1 MAEIPAA
8 HPTSTVDQNS
18 GSRMT
23 HSLWPWVSIGT
34 TSPCTGN
41 TIILPAQHTNLELLP
56 PAATCPW
63 LPAYKL
69 VEDEHEK
76 GLIVPAAMLLYWV
89 TKGLEVEPQE
99 IGGDLTWP
107 VGIIGTYMP

>member
-1 MAEIPAA
+1 MGVHRHYFSMHRQHNHPA
-8 HPTSTVDQNS
+8 STTHKS
-18 GSRMT
+18 G
-23 HSLWPWVSIGT
+23 
-34 TSPCTGN
+34 
-41 TIILPAQHTNLELLP
+41 
-56 PAATCPW
+56 AASTCS
-63 LPAYKL
+63 YML